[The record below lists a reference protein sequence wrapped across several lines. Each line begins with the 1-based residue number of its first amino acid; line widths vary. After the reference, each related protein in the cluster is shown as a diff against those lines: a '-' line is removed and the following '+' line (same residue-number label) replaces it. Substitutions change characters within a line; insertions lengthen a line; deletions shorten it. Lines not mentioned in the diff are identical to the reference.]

1 MGVQHKSRLS
11 QLVLLFFVGAISLSL
26 LSPLQAYAAPPA
38 KPDDESKSYIWY
50 KAIEKCFADAFDYA
64 DGISLD
70 QVRSYDWFNDKS
82 IAVGYLN
89 PSDPGRGT
97 ADCNDKSMIGS
108 AMSFWGYS
116 DPVAAFCRVMRDAGA
131 KRIDGSDCV
140 SGSGNFT
147 AMSNGIERATQF
159 KRTIENEF
167 YKAGGEPQLSP
178 KAKYYLNFRTL
189 VDLCHAKPVAK
200 LDGAS
205 DTDKAILNSDKGYQI
220 RWVNPETKNVEDWIF
235 QGTGDETR
243 ESRVSAFED
252 ESKGGYPYCREAAL
266 WLGDGSDQ
274 FLAYAKNSGFAIP
287 GAPLAPNDP
296 NNPDNPD
303 NENETKTTCGVKG
316 GLGWVVCP
324 VMQFIAQMVDTM
336 YSFIEDQLTVPIKMI
351 DMTSGTYKAWSV
363 FRDYANIAFIIAF
376 LFIVYSQVTSVGIS
390 NYGIKKML
398 PKLIIGAILVNT
410 SFFICQFA
418 VDLTNLLGQGIDQLF
433 SGIAGN
439 ISSNPT
445 IGATGSNGE
454 GGMGNIIA
462 GVIVGGVVLVVALA
476 LGLLGPIL
484 LAVALVFFILLLR
497 KVLIVVLIAIAPL
510 AFVAYLLPNTEKWF
524 KKWSDMFL
532 KVLMVFPIVA
542 IVVGGSKVAS
552 AIIAEQTSGTTTTLA
567 AGSEEAVN
575 GIIAAAVLT
584 VPFFVIP
591 GLLSKSLEAMGSFG
605 KKLSGM
611 SQKANSK
618 VGKTAVSTAK
628 KRYENSTMGRN
639 RAIKANAKKQYRTQ
653 QYANRM
659 NKTGLARVTD
669 PRAWMKGKNP
679 FAMSGG
685 SVYAEEQLGRSAQ
698 AIADEGF
705 EKEVKAAS
713 LQYATMSSG
722 DVIKNALFDSNGGLN
737 KGLSEAQ
744 RAAAI
749 DRVMSSGSFA
759 ERRQLVEATSQM
771 SAGEKAR
778 VSKGVYAK
786 GDQNIFGSGI
796 GSQIQGA
803 GVKGADDLRRT
814 TLKNIQDGH
823 VNAEHLV
830 QGEGSA
836 DYMVDVAKGQT
847 DGVDAAGNK
856 IKVAHGSVTGNT
868 AAVQQLQNAH
878 VQAQQNSSTKAKAA
892 GGAMSNTLN
901 RL

>member
-64 DGISLD
+64 EGISLD

-351 DMTSGTYKAWSV
+351 DMTSGTYEAWSV

-552 AIIAEQTSGTTTTLA
+552 AIIAEQTSDTTTTLA

-611 SQKANSK
+611 SQKANSR
-618 VGKTAVSTAK
+618 VGSKAKSKGKERWNNSYIAKNLAERKKIAATRRARITGGTYQGSNPISRIRSGISGRLNASGISGQAGSRLANAGNALEVQEFNEQVKAAAAGFEAKDHDKIIAMGVSGKDASGKQIDEATRVAAIEYTAKAGSFDQVASIATTNKDSTAVISAVTEAFKAKGIQNIAGSAILSQVRNGTNQDVVQQFVRNHINNGSMTAANLTQSESSTK
-628 KRYENSTMGRN
+628 FV
-639 RAIKANAKKQYRTQ
+639 ANAVNAEPSEMTTAGKAHLQNAVDNVYKNESTRKATSGEIEQ
-653 QYANRM
+653 AFVRM
-659 NKTGLARVTD
+659 GTTL
-669 PRAWMKGKNP
+669 PP
-679 FAMSGG
+679 SGG
-685 SVYAEEQLGRSAQ
+685 S
-698 AIADEGF
+698 
-705 EKEVKAAS
+705 
-713 LQYATMSSG
+713 SG
-722 DVIKNALFDSNGGLN
+722 G
-737 KGLSEAQ
+737 
-744 RAAAI
+744 
-749 DRVMSSGSFA
+749 
-759 ERRQLVEATSQM
+759 TP
-771 SAGEKAR
+771 
-778 VSKGVYAK
+778 
-786 GDQNIFGSGI
+786 
-796 GSQIQGA
+796 
-803 GVKGADDLRRT
+803 
-814 TLKNIQDGH
+814 
-823 VNAEHLV
+823 
-830 QGEGSA
+830 
-836 DYMVDVAKGQT
+836 
-847 DGVDAAGNK
+847 
-856 IKVAHGSVTGNT
+856 
-868 AAVQQLQNAH
+868 
-878 VQAQQNSSTKAKAA
+878 
-892 GGAMSNTLN
+892 
-901 RL
+901 

>member
-26 LSPLQAYAAPPA
+26 LSPLQAYAAAPA

-50 KAIEKCFADAFDYA
+50 KAIEKCFADAFNYT

-82 IAVGYLN
+82 VAVGYLN

-131 KRIDGSDCV
+131 KRLDGSDCIG
-140 SGSGNFT
+140 GSGNFT
-147 AMSNGIERATQF
+147 AGSDGIERATQF

-178 KAKYYLNFRTL
+178 KGKYYLYFRTL
-189 VDLCHAKPVAK
+189 VDLCHAKPVVK

-205 DTDKAILNSDKGYQI
+205 DTDRAILNSDKGYQI
-220 RWVNPETKNVEDWIF
+220 RWVNPDTKNVEDWIF

-274 FLAYAKNSGFAIP
+274 FLSYAKNSGFPIP

-303 NENETKTTCGVKG
+303 NQNETKTTCGVKG

-336 YSFIEDQLTVPIKMI
+336 YSFIKDQLTVPIKMI

-433 SGIAGN
+433 TGIAGN

-454 GGMGNIIA
+454 GGMGTIIA
-462 GVIVGGVVLVVALA
+462 GVLVGGVVLVVALA

-524 KKWSDMFL
+524 KKWSDMFM

-542 IVVGGSKVAS
+542 VVVGGSKVAS
-552 AIIAEQTSGTTTTLA
+552 AIIAEQTSGTTTSLA
-567 AGSEEAVN
+567 AGSEDAVN

-611 SQKANSK
+611 SQKANGR
-618 VGKTAVSTAK
+618 VGSQAK
-628 KRYENSTMGRN
+628 KRGAEIGKNVGRRAN
-639 RAIKANAKKQYRTQ
+639 LVKSSLAKRGGIVGAVAGRKARRDFRHKSLETATARNQEEGIAKDIQRNPSNYTQQQRDEAGALIAKRRDEDVNARTRRLQSEASSAPDSVAYLEKKMSDAIKGGDANAT
-653 QYANRM
+653 
-659 NKTGLARVTD
+659 
-669 PRAWMKGKNP
+669 RA
-679 FAMSGG
+679 AMAALKSNGEGG
-685 SVYAEEQLGRSAQ
+685 VKAIQKV
-698 AIADEGF
+698 IADNEG
-705 EKEVKAAS
+705 
-713 LQYATMSSG
+713 
-722 DVIKNALFDSNGGLN
+722 SNGKFNQNPSLRNDLRQFVNESHSDLKSSDARITNWAGNGDATKSENKINETEFSGLTD
-737 KGLSEAQ
+737 KQ
-744 RAAAI
+744 I
-749 DRVMSSGSFA
+749 
-759 ERRQLVEATSQM
+759 TSQTD
-771 SAGEKAR
+771 SALQHASTSGAL
-778 VSKGVYAK
+778 
-786 GDQNIFGSGI
+786 DQ
-796 GSQIQGA
+796 A
-803 GVKGADDLRRT
+803 TKLRIRNGLQT
-814 TLKNIQDGH
+814 GTLETK
-823 VNAEHLV
+823 
-830 QGEGSA
+830 
-836 DYMVDVAKGQT
+836 QT
-847 DGVDAAGNK
+847 K
-856 IKVAHGSVTGNT
+856 T
-868 AAVQQLQNAH
+868 QYF
-878 VQAQQNSSTKAKAA
+878 
-892 GGAMSNTLN
+892 
-901 RL
+901 

>member
-50 KAIEKCFADAFDYA
+50 KAIEKCFADAFDST
-64 DGISLD
+64 DGITLD

-82 IAVGYLN
+82 VAVGYLN

-97 ADCNDKSMIGS
+97 ADCNDKTMIAS

-116 DPVAAFCRVMRDAGA
+116 DPVAAFCRVMRDAGG
-131 KRIDGSDCV
+131 KHLDGSDCIG
-140 SGSGNFT
+140 GSGNFT
-147 AMSNGIERATQF
+147 AMSDGIERATQF

-178 KAKYYLNFRTL
+178 KARYYLFYKTL

-200 LDGAS
+200 VDGAS

-220 RWVNPETKNVEDWIF
+220 RWVNPDTKNVEDWIF
-235 QGTGDETR
+235 RGTGDQKR
-243 ESRVSAFED
+243 ESRVPAFED
-252 ESKGGYPYCREAAL
+252 ESKGGNPPCREAAL

-274 FLAYAKNSGFAIP
+274 FRSYAANTGFPIP
-287 GAPLAPNDP
+287 GAPLAPDDP
-296 NNPDNPD
+296 NNPDNPA

-336 YSFIEDQLTVPIKMI
+336 YSFIKDQLTVPVKMI

-433 SGIAGN
+433 SGIAGS
-439 ISSNPT
+439 ISSAPT

-454 GGMGNIIA
+454 GGMGTIIT
-462 GVIVGGVVLVVALA
+462 GVLVGGVVLVVALA

-484 LAVALVFFILLLR
+484 LAVSLVFFILLLR

-524 KKWSDMFL
+524 KKWGDIFM

-542 IVVGGSKVAS
+542 VVVGGSKVAS
-552 AIIAEQTSGTTTTLA
+552 AIIAEQTTGTTTTLA

-639 RAIKANAKKQYRTQ
+639 RAIKANARKQYKTQ

-659 NKTGLARVTD
+659 NKTGVSRLVD
-669 PRAWMKGKNP
+669 PRAWMKGRNP
-679 FAMSGG
+679 LAMSNGA
-685 SVYAEEQLGRSAQ
+685 VYAEQQLGRSAQ
-698 AIADEGF
+698 AAVDEDR
-705 EKEVKAAS
+705 KKQMSAAVEEMNRSSVDLDGVRALSMGANSVAGATGTVTGGRNS
-713 LQYATMSSG
+713 LVQQAAIQKTVSSG
-722 DVIKNALFDSNGGLN
+722 DVQGIRDLVNNAHKMDDATRKVLADSLEGSSNRPTFVGAGAIGGIRQGTQQDSSALVR
-737 KGLSEAQ
+737 S
-744 RAAAI
+744 AI
-749 DRVMSSGSFA
+749 
-759 ERRQLVEATSQM
+759 
-771 SAGEKAR
+771 
-778 VSKGVYAK
+778 
-786 GDQNIFGSGI
+786 N
-796 GSQIQGA
+796 QGA
-803 GVKGADDLRRT
+803 Y
-814 TLKNIQDGH
+814 
-823 VNAEHLV
+823 
-830 QGEGSA
+830 S
-836 DYMVDVAKGQT
+836 T
-847 DGVDAAGNK
+847 DK
-856 IKVAHGSVTGNT
+856 
-868 AAVQQLQNAH
+868 L
-878 VQAQQNSSTKAKAA
+878 AKADRDEIAMVADAMNDHDHNVA
-892 GGAMSNTLN
+892 GATLN
-901 RL
+901 NSAVAQLRSDTQKALTDARFGAGKNRENLTRVRSGTRGQYS